1 MDYIIPLNGWAAG
14 ERAFRW
20 QADTKFFQKFENT
33 EILDATVGIEAK
45 AVKSGHY
52 MGVDLDITGTVTVAC
67 DRCLEDLT
75 LPVEAHPAF
84 SVKFGTGAP
93 EGEEEMREGSREIL
107 VLDASDADLD
117 LSQVIYDYV
126 CLALP
131 MQRVHPEGECN
142 PDTVKFLSQG
152 PEDEE
157 AATTDSPFSALKGL
171 FMRNEKTIK

>member
-52 MGVDLDITGTVTVAC
+52 IGVDLDITGTVTVAC

-107 VLDASDADLD
+107 CPGRVRRRSGPFPGDLRLRMPGAAHAAGSPGRGVQPRHRQVSEPGARGRGGCDDGQPVL
-117 LSQVIYDYV
+117 
-126 CLALP
+126 
-131 MQRVHPEGECN
+131 RPER
-142 PDTVKFLSQG
+142 TF
-152 PEDEE
+152 
-157 AATTDSPFSALKGL
+157 
-171 FMRNEKTIK
+171 